1 MFSEFTA
8 EFHFENSRHT
18 GTFLKNMLF
27 LFIKEFTETRH
38 MMVVHFLSLTFAR
51 LQKILPNDANVY

>member
-1 MFSEFTA
+1 
-8 EFHFENSRHT
+8 
-18 GTFLKNMLF
+18 MLF
-27 LFIKEFTETRH
+27 LFIEEFTETRL